1 MAWQGAGMRAYAQ
14 LLRTPGVRGPLLAS
28 TLGRLPIGAAAL
40 AVIFLVRSETGSF
53 ASAGAANAA
62 MGLGVAVGLPLLARV
77 VDRVGQTSVLVL
89 SAAAN
94 AAALAALVIV
104 ADGGASLGALCALA
118 ALGGV
123 TLPPLGL
130 CMRALWRPLV
140 GGDETL
146 QTAYALD
153 AVIIEVAFVAG
164 PLLAAGLT
172 VAVAPSAAVIAC
184 AVLSFGGSW
193 AFALT
198 PASRRWRPV
207 DARRHWAGPLLSRG
221 LWVLIGTSLC
231 FGFAQGTLE
240 LTLTAFGSAHGSQ
253 AIAGPMI
260 AVQSAAS
267 LVGGLVYGAR
277 PRTAPAEQRYAR
289 LSVLLAV
296 GFAPLALAD
305 SVGVLAVLMIMPGL
319 ALAAVTSVEYLIV
332 DRVVPEGTSTEA
344 FGWMITA
351 ALVGVSLGAAAGGAA
366 VNGGHIRAG
375 FLVAFA
381 GVALAALGAIAGRG
395 RLRPA

>member
-1 MAWQGAGMRAYAQ
+1 
-14 LLRTPGVRGPLLAS
+14 
-28 TLGRLPIGAAAL
+28 
-40 AVIFLVRSETGSF
+40 
-53 ASAGAANAA
+53 
-62 MGLGVAVGLPLLARV
+62 
-77 VDRVGQTSVLVL
+77 
-89 SAAAN
+89 
-94 AAALAALVIV
+94 VIV
-104 ADGGASLGALCALA
+104 ADGSASLGAMCALA
-118 ALGGV
+118 AAGGL

-140 GGDETL
+140 GPDEPL

-172 VAVAPSAAVIAC
+172 AAISPASAVIAC

-198 PASRRWRPV
+198 SASRRWRPV
-207 DARRHWAGPLLSRG
+207 AARRHWAGPLLSRG

-240 LTLTAFGSAHGSQ
+240 LTLTAFGSHHGSQ
-253 AIAGPMI
+253 ALAGPMI
-260 AVQSAAS
+260 AIQSAAS

-277 PRTAPAEQRYAR
+277 PRTSPMEERYAR
-289 LSVLLAV
+289 LSILLAL
-296 GFAPLALAD
+296 GFAPLALAG
-305 SVGVLAVLMIMPGL
+305 SVGVLAVLMTLPGF

-332 DRVVPEGTSTEA
+332 DRIVPAGTNTEA
-344 FGWMITA
+344 FGWIVTA

-366 VNGGHIRAG
+366 VNGGHTDAG
-375 FLVAFA
+375 FLIAFG
-381 GVALAALGAIAGRG
+381 GVAVAAAGAVAGRG
-395 RLRPA
+395 VLRPRET